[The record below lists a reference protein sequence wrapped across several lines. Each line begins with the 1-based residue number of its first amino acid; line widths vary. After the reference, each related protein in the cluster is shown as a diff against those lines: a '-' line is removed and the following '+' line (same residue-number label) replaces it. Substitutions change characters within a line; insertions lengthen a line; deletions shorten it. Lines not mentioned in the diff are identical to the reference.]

1 MTAYGLGRLT
11 NVRLGAGVVEYL
23 RRIDA
28 TLKPFGGRF
37 IIHGGEPERLEGDW
51 QGALIVIAF
60 PDMPAARAWYA
71 SAAYQAILPLRTG
84 NSDGDIILIEG
95 VDADHLATD
104 VLPREL
110 LAAAEQF

>member
-11 NVRLGAGVVEYL
+11 NVRLGPGVVEYL

-28 TLKPFGGRF
+28 TLAPFGGHF

-60 PDMPAARAWYA
+60 PDMASARAWYA
-71 SAAYQAILPLRTG
+71 SPAYQAILPLRTG

-95 VDADHLATD
+95 VDADHIATD
-104 VLPREL
+104 VLPSEL
-110 LAAAEQF
+110 LLADVP

>member
-1 MTAYGLGRLT
+1 MTAYGIGRLT
-11 NVRLGAGVVEYL
+11 NVRLGPSVVAYL

-28 TLKPFGGRF
+28 TLAPFAGRF

-60 PDMPAARAWYA
+60 PDMASARGWYA
-71 SAAYQAILPLRTG
+71 SPAYQAILPLRTG

-104 VLPREL
+104 VLPPEL
-110 LAAAEQF
+110 LLADVP